1 MHFQYYHY
9 DVLKQVTR
17 NSSALALG
25 LRVNYIF
32 K

>member
-1 MHFQYYHY
+1 MLFQYYHY
-9 DVLKQVTR
+9 DVLEQVRR

-25 LRVNYIF
+25 FRVNYIF